1 MNNNYKI
8 GKVEAIFAI
17 SIVMVN
23 RIILNLPYSILEN
36 TGTGSVL
43 NLIYIGI
50 IGLALVLI
58 INKLFKAFPSSDII
72 DLAEFS
78 GGNIFKII
86 ISIFFICLLW
96 HKKFAMSIKY
106 YLY

>member
-23 RIILNLPYSILEN
+23 RIIFNLPYSILEN

-43 NLIYIGI
+43 YLIYIGI

-58 INKLFKAFPSSDII
+58 INKLFKTWALEYC
-72 DLAEFS
+72 DLYKDCEKV
-78 GGNIFKII
+78 ILIP
-86 ISIFFICLLW
+86 L
-96 HKKFAMSIKY
+96 
-106 YLY
+106 